1 MEPSLKINT
10 AQQQR
15 LLAMMT
21 RPPAAMKIAAAV
33 SGGCDSV
40 AMLLLLHQWCRMKK
54 RQLCVFH
61 VDHGLRASSAE
72 DADWVKALSAR
83 LGLEFYQRRRDEIVF
98 ASSHAEG
105 SEAWARDLRYAA
117 FAEML
122 RESGAEIVTTGHN
135 ADDQAE
141 TILMRLMRGC
151 SWHGLGGI
159 APRIRLIFGSDVI
172 RVWRPFLRVS
182 RSSFATYLRDAGQGW
197 REDETNSTDMFFRN
211 RVRHQ
216 LLPLMNEMQP
226 GSAQHLVALGDDA
239 RQLQIKI
246 CRRAKRYIT
255 ENASENELV
264 VYITPNCTL
273 RAEILRLWLYRF
285 GAGKNT
291 ERVLLTRLDYLWTNP
306 ESSHKIVYRDFVI
319 SRRKDRLVFEKNV
332 AGCRPVR
339 KNPVECSDRE
349 PQTSEIIIK
358 PGEAVMLGSWK
369 FLLLQ
374 ADSLP
379 SLPGECLPVSEKLP
393 GSLALRTRRPG
404 DRFCPQG
411 GSGSKKLARWLIDKK
426 VPVESRDSIPLLL
439 AEGQILLVAG
449 LARSRFMNEYLRS
462 DPGPGWWLNIARSG

>member
-1 MEPSLKINT
+1 MEHSLKINT

-15 LLAMMT
+15 LLAVMT
-21 RPPAAMKIAAAV
+21 RPPAAVKIAAAV

-72 DADWVKALSAR
+72 DAAWVKALSAR
-83 LGLEFYQRRRDEIVF
+83 LGLEFYQRRRGEIVF
-98 ASSHAEG
+98 ASNHAEG

-122 RESGAEIVTTGHN
+122 CESGAEIVATGHN

-151 SWHGLGGI
+151 SWHGLSGI
-159 APRIRLIFGSDVI
+159 APRIRLTFGSNVV
-172 RVWRPFLRVS
+172 RVWRPFLRVN
-182 RSSFATYLRDAGQGW
+182 RSSFETYLCDAGQGW

-239 RQLQIKI
+239 RQLQMKI
-246 CRRAKRYIT
+246 CRRAKKYIA
-255 ENASENELV
+255 ENASESELL

-273 RAEILRLWLYRF
+273 RAEILRIWLYQL

-291 ERVLLTRLDYLWTNP
+291 KRALLEQLDSLWIDLK
-306 ESSHKIVYRDFVI
+306 SAQKIVYRDFVVF
-319 SRRKDRLVFEKNV
+319 RRKDRLVFEKNV
-332 AGCRPVR
+332 SGCRPVL
-339 KNPVECSDRE
+339 KNPAGCSGYD
-349 PQTSEIIIK
+349 QQASEIIIK
-358 PGEAVMLGSWK
+358 PGEDVILGSWK

-379 SLPGECLPVSEKLP
+379 ELPGECLPVSEKLLN
-393 GSLALRTRRPG
+393 SLMLRTRRPG
-404 DRFCPQG
+404 DRFYPQG
-411 GSGSKKLARWLIDKK
+411 CSGSKKLARWLIDKK
-426 VPVESRDSIPLLL
+426 VPVESRDSIPLLI
-439 AEGQILLVAG
+439 AEGQILLIAG
-449 LARSRFMNEYLRS
+449 LARSRLMNGYLRS
-462 DPGPGWWLNIARSG
+462 DCGSGWWLNITQSD